1 MKYTTADRLGV
12 PQSAYLA
19 SPSVDYDP
27 DLADELMHYALMS
40 ADGLRSAVDLAA
52 SEPHAPTIEERAVR
66 WRLYIHRSAVMLP
79 PEWCELVQRAS
90 TDVLANA
97 RRLRKVS
104 GADELRLVEAL
115 AARNSMSARAMLAV
129 QTRMDAQVVE
139 DVRAA
144 FAGEAD
150 LVVAVRRE
158 WPLRMA
164 LCMGRHVWNEWL
176 GQWEVAINGLESM
189 TRIDLATEKL
199 DNDARKTDELA
210 PEATIREVTETLR
223 GLL

>member
-1 MKYTTADRLGV
+1 VIAVGF
-12 PQSAYLA
+12 LA
-19 SPSVDYDP
+19 SAFVDYDP
-27 DLADELMHYALMS
+27 DLVDELMHYALMS
-40 ADGLRSAVDLAA
+40 ADGLKAAMALAP
-52 SEPHAPTIEERAVR
+52 SEPHTPTLEERAVR

-79 PEWCELVQRAS
+79 PEWCELVQRSS
-90 TDVLANA
+90 TDVLATA

-115 AARNSMSARAMLAV
+115 ATRNSMSARAMLAV
-129 QTRMDAQVVE
+129 QSRMDTRVVE

-150 LVVAVRRE
+150 LVVAVRLE

-164 LCMGRHVWNEWL
+164 LCMGRHMLNEWL
-176 GQWEVAINGLESM
+176 GQWEVAISGLETM
-189 TRIDLATEKL
+189 TRIDLAAE
-199 DNDARKTDELA
+199 ELLRGTHKSDGLGS
-210 PEATIREVTETLR
+210 EAEIRQITETLR

>member
-1 MKYTTADRLGV
+1 
-12 PQSAYLA
+12 
-19 SPSVDYDP
+19 VDYDP

-129 QTRMDAQVVE
+129 QSRMDAQVVE

-164 LCMGRHVWNEWL
+164 LVHGAPRVERVAWAVGGGDQRIGIHDPDRPGRRRSSSE
-176 GQWEVAINGLESM
+176 
-189 TRIDLATEKL
+189 
-199 DNDARKTDELA
+199 ARSQV
-210 PEATIREVTETLR
+210 R
-223 GLL
+223 